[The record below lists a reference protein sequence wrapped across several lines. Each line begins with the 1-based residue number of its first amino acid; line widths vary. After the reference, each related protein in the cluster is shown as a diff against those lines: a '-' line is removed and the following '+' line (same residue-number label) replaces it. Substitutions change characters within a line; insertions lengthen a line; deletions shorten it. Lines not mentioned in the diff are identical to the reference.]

1 MNSIDQ
7 IELFVIKCAVIES
20 DLRKTLS
27 EFSENALSKAES
39 DDALSEYVSQF
50 DIESRIRA
58 KKMAQYYELFYMLEN
73 DIRKIIA
80 ETLEEVHGAN
90 WWDSCVDQQVKDE
103 VTKNKKREAEAGI
116 SLRSDAD
123 IDYSTFGQ
131 LGEIIK
137 KNWPDFA
144 GMLSNQSALSRV
156 IFQLNMLRAA
166 IAHCGVLADDEVD
179 RLKLTIKDWFRVLAG
194 PQT

>member
-1 MNSIDQ
+1 MSDIGQ

-20 DLRKTLS
+20 DLRKSLA
-27 EFSENALSKAES
+27 EFSEDTPPNTVA
-39 DDALSEYVSQF
+39 DDSISEYVNQF
-50 DIESRIRA
+50 DVENRVRA
-58 KKMAQYYELFYMLEN
+58 KKMARYYELFYMLEN
-73 DIRKIIA
+73 DIRRIIA
-80 ETLEEVHGAN
+80 ETLEEVHGQN
-90 WWDSCVDQQVKDE
+90 WWDTCVDQPIKDE
-103 VTKNKKREAEAGI
+103 VEKNKKREADAGI

-123 IDYSTFGQ
+123 IDYTTFGQ

-137 KNWPDFA
+137 KNWVDFA

-179 RLKLTIKDWFRVLAG
+179 RLKLTIKDWFRVMAG

>member
-1 MNSIDQ
+1 MS
-7 IELFVIKCAVIES
+7 
-20 DLRKTLS
+20 
-27 EFSENALSKAES
+27 
-39 DDALSEYVSQF
+39 
-50 DIESRIRA
+50 
-58 KKMAQYYELFYMLEN
+58 QYYELFYMLEN
-73 DIRKIIA
+73 DIRRIIA
-80 ETLEEVHGAN
+80 ETLEDVHGPS
-90 WWDSCVDQQVKDE
+90 WWDVCVDQPIKEE
-103 VTKNKKREAEAGI
+103 VERNKKREAEAGI

-123 IDYSTFGQ
+123 IDYTRFGQ
-131 LGEIIK
+131 LGDIIK
-137 KNWPDFA
+137 KNWADFA